1 MDGKTSTEIGKQLE
15 KFVEILKRERLAV
28 SSVVLFGS
36 RSKNLQ
42 LKESDIDLLII
53 LKETELSFHERFY
66 KIHSLWNNIIQL
78 DALVFTEKE
87 VLKLFNRGHIA
98 LFDALENGLIIYDTG
113 FFREMKEKFAIAK
126 RDKRIYRSRRGWWSI
141 REI

>member
-1 MDGKTSTEIGKQLE
+1 MDGKTSTEIRKQLE

-98 LFDALENGLIIYDTG
+98 LFDALENGLIIYDAG